1 MPVFNEQPKD
11 QAPQP
16 AIVDGAGT
24 AYSLGWC
31 WRIRVGLIRL
41 CALAVAMVMP
51 MTASSAGQTT
61 DTKIIASI
69 DAAARANSLSNK
81 ILSRLLWVESRFQTT
96 VISPTGAQGI
106 AQFMPATAADRGVAN
121 PFVAAQAIPHAAKFL
136 ADLDLRF
143 GNIGLAVAA
152 YNAGSGRIARWLIG
166 TGHLPKE
173 TQGYVL
179 AITGHTAEEWAASGF
194 AGVLG
199 RPIACRSCGLLLS
212 RHAVRFGDRDIRSW
226 SAAASLCLALSKAVS
241 LYRP

>member
-1 MPVFNEQPKD
+1 
-11 QAPQP
+11 
-16 AIVDGAGT
+16 
-24 AYSLGWC
+24 
-31 WRIRVGLIRL
+31 
-41 CALAVAMVMP
+41 MVMP

-152 YNAGSGRIARWLIG
+152 YNAGSGRIAKWLAG

-212 RHAVRFGDRDIRSW
+212 RHAVRFGDRDIMLPILERSGEPLPGFEQ
-226 SAAASLCLALSKAVS
+226 SGQPLPTLKESGRPLPILRDSGRPITAGTNRNNPLRIIAARL
-241 LYRP
+241 P